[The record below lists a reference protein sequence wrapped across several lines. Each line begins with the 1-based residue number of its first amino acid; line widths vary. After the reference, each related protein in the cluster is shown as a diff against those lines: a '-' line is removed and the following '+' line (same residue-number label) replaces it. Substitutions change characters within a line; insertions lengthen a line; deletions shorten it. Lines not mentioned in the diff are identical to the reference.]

1 MKIAGIKTY
10 VAGRIRKLRAR
21 MRDNKL
27 DAIIIIDPA
36 DVSYLTGFSGDD
48 SVLLISQ
55 HRKVL
60 VTDSRYVIQAREE
73 CPGLAMK
80 VRKGGMSAVVGEV
93 MESWGLAASG
103 TSRKKLPIIG
113 IDPNTITAA
122 ALKAYRKAVGR
133 GLRLNSGL
141 VGELRQC
148 KDDFEVEQI
157 RKAVRIAETALKET
171 LKSIKPGV
179 TELEVA
185 AELEYEMARRGGRP
199 AAFESIVAFGAHGA
213 QPHARPG
220 RGRLGKNQSI
230 LIDWGATVGGYR
242 SDLTRCFSVGKI
254 LPAFVDVYQW
264 VLEAQLAAIEEV
276 RPGVEFVQV
285 DRAARDVL
293 ERRLKST
300 KLRPIR
306 GLDWKKAVYEH
317 GTGHGLG
324 LNIHEAPTLSKQSK
338 GVLKEGMVVTIEPGF
353 YIPGRFGIRIEDDV
367 LVTRK
372 GRTLLSRLGKDL
384 NTVTLY
390 M

>member
-1 MKIAGIKTY
+1 
-10 VAGRIRKLRAR
+10 
-21 MRDNKL
+21 MRDEKL
-27 DAIIIIDPA
+27 DAFIINDPA

-48 SVLLISQ
+48 SVLLVAQS
-55 HRKVL
+55 RKIL
-60 VTDSRYVIQAREE
+60 VTDSRYVIQVRQE
-73 CPGLAMK
+73 CPGLALK
-80 VRKGGMSAVVGEV
+80 VRKADMSVAVGGV
-93 MESWGLAASG
+93 MESWGFLSG
-103 TSRKKLPIIG
+103 RTFRKKIAAVG
-113 IDPNTITAA
+113 IDPDTVTAA

-133 GLRLNSGL
+133 GLRFSRGL
-141 VGELRQC
+141 VGELRLC
-148 KDDFEVEQI
+148 KDDFEIEQI
-157 RKAVRIAETALKET
+157 RKAARIAETAMKET

-220 RGRLGKNQSI
+220 RGRLGTNQSI

-242 SDLTRCFSVGKI
+242 SDLTRCFLVGRI
-254 LPAFVDVYQW
+254 RPAFMDAYQW
-264 VLEAQLAAIEEV
+264 VLEAQLAAIEAV

-285 DRAARDVL
+285 DRAARNL
-293 ERRLKST
+293 LMKSLKST
-300 KLRPIR
+300 KLRAFR
-306 GLDWKKAVYEH
+306 GLDWRKVVYDH

-324 LNIHEAPTLSKQSK
+324 LNIHEAPSLSKKSK
-338 GVLKEGMVVTIEPGF
+338 GVLKEGMVITVEPGI

-384 NTVTLY
+384 NTVTL
-390 M
+390 MR